1 MIHRTI
7 EEIHHKCHFWTMDRA
22 GDCSRQKHI
31 KNGAN
36 GLGFFPL
43 QWIFAHQPSTAVEV
57 Q

>member
-7 EEIHHKCHFWTMDRA
+7 EEIHHKCHFKDRA

-36 GLGFFPL
+36 GLGCFFPCNGCL
-43 QWIFAHQPSTAVEV
+43 PRPSTAAEV